1 MDERPALTKHTSV
14 TDFNRFYW
22 LKQELLVFCRHHQL
36 PVGGS
41 KADLAERIRYYL
53 STGSQV
59 VVDKD
64 QSRSVARDS
73 DASITLETPVV
84 HYRNDAKTRAFF
96 VAQVGKQFRFN
107 HYLRAFA
114 QQINDGRMTYGDL
127 VSGYRHS
134 LKNKKTTIDPQ
145 FEYNQFQ
152 RDFHKHNPGKSHTA
166 CLAAWQRVKKV
177 SGGNTYQDYLHC
189 VDRKG

>member
-1 MDERPALTKHTSV
+1 MDERPVLTQYTSV

-41 KADLAERIRYYL
+41 KAELAERIRYYL
-53 STGSQV
+53 LTGSQV

-64 QSRSVARDS
+64 QSRPVARDS
-73 DASITLETPVV
+73 DALITLETPVV

-96 VAQVGKQFRFN
+96 VAQVGRQFRFN

-127 VSGYRHS
+127 VIGYRHS
-134 LKNKKTTIDPQ
+134 LENKKTTIDPQ

-152 RDFHKHNPGKSHTA
+152 RDFHKHHPSKSQSA
-166 CLAAWQRVKKV
+166 CLAAWQRVKKAP
-177 SGGNTYQDYLHC
+177 GGNTYQDYLRS
-189 VDRKG
+189 DIED

>member
-41 KADLAERIRYYL
+41 KAELAERIRYYL
-53 STGSQV
+53 STGRQMV
-59 VVDKD
+59 ADKN
-64 QSRSVARDS
+64 QSSRPVARDS
-73 DASITLETPVV
+73 DALITLETPVV

-127 VSGYRHS
+127 VIGYRHS
-134 LKNKKTTIDPQ
+134 LENKKTTIDPQ

-152 RDFHKHNPGKSHTA
+152 RDFHKHHPSKSQSA
-166 CLAAWQRVKKV
+166 CLAAWHRVKKAPGDN
-177 SGGNTYQDYLHC
+177 SYQDYLRL
-189 VDRKG
+189 DIED

>member
-1 MDERPALTKHTSV
+1 MDERPVLTQYTSV

-41 KADLAERIRYYL
+41 KAELAERIRYYL
-53 STGSQV
+53 LTGSQV

-64 QSRSVARDS
+64 QSRPVARDS
-73 DASITLETPVV
+73 DALITLETPVV

-96 VAQVGKQFRFN
+96 VAQVGRQFRFN

-114 QQINDGRMTYGDL
+114 QQINDGCMTYGDL
-127 VSGYRHS
+127 VIGYRHS
-134 LKNKKTTIDPQ
+134 LENKKTTIDPQ

-152 RDFHKHNPGKSHTA
+152 RDFHKHHPSKSQSA
-166 CLAAWQRVKKV
+166 CLAAWQRVKKAP
-177 SGGNTYQDYLHC
+177 GGNTYQDYLRS
-189 VDRKG
+189 DIED